1 MTKHTAHNDYIIA
14 QDELF
19 LIRKFIQGEAAV
31 KREGV
36 KFLPH
41 PNQLECNTPEQIRR
55 YEAYKMGAELE
66 DFPSRTLND
75 LLGAMNR
82 HPAKINL
89 PEKLQ
94 YLIDDS
100 DGDWLSL
107 QASIEITASNCLQ
120 VGYHILLAEYDQL
133 PSGLDVELSI
143 ADKAALNQRASIKH
157 YPRESLKD
165 WAWGKVNGRLTF
177 TYMRLESEEIR
188 KDANGTNI
196 NVTVCLELGID
207 ELGYWQ
213 ELEVYNGQAS
223 IQKEERIYPQAMG
236 KNLTYI
242 PVEVVQ
248 TERRLAGKLQ
258 IEGGYLA
265 PLCHK
270 AHARYQVSADLKERL
285 RILQDTSYSSGWDE
299 SKKEEFDTING
310 RKYFAF
316 GAGVHNFLPDGV
328 EMDILKLTADGD
340 ALFRYMDENAK
351 QIRAIGGR
359 FDTQDKSQETLG
371 EVEIKDANEKSV
383 LTMLTNNIE
392 RAYKNIIAYCGEFEG
407 LTLMPSDVDLVLNRE
422 FTSTK
427 LTPDEVRA
435 IRELVMDRL
444 MTPQMAIEK
453 LIAGGYL
460 SGEAEEIIGMI
471 ESMPLPVAVNG
482 VQ

>member
-19 LIRKFIQGEAAV
+19 LIRKFIEGEAAV

-82 HPAKINL
+82 HPAKVNL

-165 WAWGKVNGRLTF
+165 WAWGKINGRLTF

-188 KDANGTNI
+188 KPI
-196 NVTVCLELGID
+196 
-207 ELGYWQ
+207 
-213 ELEVYNGQAS
+213 
-223 IQKEERIYPQAMG
+223 
-236 KNLTYI
+236 
-242 PVEVVQ
+242 
-248 TERRLAGKLQ
+248 
-258 IEGGYLA
+258 
-265 PLCHK
+265 
-270 AHARYQVSADLKERL
+270 
-285 RILQDTSYSSGWDE
+285 
-299 SKKEEFDTING
+299 
-310 RKYFAF
+310 
-316 GAGVHNFLPDGV
+316 
-328 EMDILKLTADGD
+328 
-340 ALFRYMDENAK
+340 
-351 QIRAIGGR
+351 
-359 FDTQDKSQETLG
+359 
-371 EVEIKDANEKSV
+371 
-383 LTMLTNNIE
+383 
-392 RAYKNIIAYCGEFEG
+392 
-407 LTLMPSDVDLVLNRE
+407 
-422 FTSTK
+422 
-427 LTPDEVRA
+427 
-435 IRELVMDRL
+435 
-444 MTPQMAIEK
+444 
-453 LIAGGYL
+453 
-460 SGEAEEIIGMI
+460 
-471 ESMPLPVAVNG
+471 
-482 VQ
+482 